1 MPSQEN
7 FVVHHL
13 QPHGPQGQQ
22 GQSGPEA
29 SINGGASSLNPVVA
43 LLTRGGSSGGCNG
56 ASVSNTLVSSTTP
69 TSSSSSSATSASEE
83 NDDEGI
89 GSSLADLDS
98 LTDLL
103 PMMAPDLVCVL
114 PTIVSLFTYLQWAAF
129 HYQVTCI
136 KGDLDGDQQPANT
149 TSSNSQST
157 WASTSAGNNG
167 GQSRYTSTPNHP
179 IPPHRTPTPAASNQ
193 SLTSLNSNSHLD
205 FNCSPELTNLL
216 MYDFGVNNSDA
227 QWLDDNLVKL

>member
-136 KGDLDGDQQPANT
+136 KGDLDGNEQSANT
-149 TSSNSQST
+149 TSSTPQST
-157 WASTSAGNNG
+157 WASASTSAGNRG
-167 GQSRYTSTPNHP
+167 SYTPN
-179 IPPHRTPTPAASNQ
+179 PPTNSNVRAPTPAASNQ